1 MMRHPDAGLM
11 IGYAEGRLSSEFN
24 ELLQQHIE
32 TCAECRDEFSHW
44 VSLLQ
49 GLKRTHL
56 RSAPTEA
63 ISVSEAIYRAQTPGA
78 RKESHAMLVFDRSVE
93 TAVAGVR
100 GATSSQQILMATDE
114 FDVHLRVV
122 GLPRSIVGQILAKN
136 DADAFVS
143 GAHVGISREQR
154 LLGSAITDA
163 YGEFRIGCTP
173 AGKLRFH
180 ADVAARRILGDFTVK
195 ETNYE

>member
-1 MMRHPDAGLM
+1 MRHPDADLL

-32 TCAECRDEFSHW
+32 ACAECQDEFSHW

-56 RSAPTEA
+56 HSAPAEA
-63 ISVSEAIYRAQTPGA
+63 IHVSEAIYRAAKPGA
-78 RKESHAMLVFDRSVE
+78 LKESHATLVFNRSVA
-93 TAVAGVR
+93 TAVGGVR
-100 GATSSQQILMATDE
+100 GTTSAQQILLATDE
-114 FDVHLRVV
+114 FDVHLRIAGVA
-122 GLPRSIVGQILAKN
+122 RTIIGQILAKN
-136 DADAFVS
+136 DGDSFVS
-143 GAHVGISREQR
+143 GAHVGVSREQE
-154 LLGSAITDA
+154 LLGCAITDR
-163 YGEFRIGCTP
+163 YGEFRIACTP

-195 ETNYE
+195 ETGYE